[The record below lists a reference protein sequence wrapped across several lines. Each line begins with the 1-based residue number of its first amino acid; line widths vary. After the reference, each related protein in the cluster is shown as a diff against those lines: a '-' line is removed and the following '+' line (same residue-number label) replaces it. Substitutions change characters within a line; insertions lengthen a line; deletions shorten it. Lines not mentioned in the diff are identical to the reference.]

1 LSKRPILAALLSVA
15 LSTAALPLAAQ
26 DSSTFLVG
34 VLGGLGGAFE
44 GAQDNRFDHRA
55 LELEFG
61 VLTND
66 RTYAVA
72 RAGRLRFDD
81 ELAVGGLLEAELEFV
96 TVAGEYRFRQ
106 PSYDFGM
113 FLGLGGYRLSGREPG
128 AEGRDETALGLAFG
142 LTGDF
147 DVTRHLSVVGEF
159 SAHYAFLD
167 RADLYGLG
175 LVGLAAHF

>member
-1 LSKRPILAALLSVA
+1 MPKRLVFAALLTLG
-15 LSTAALPLAAQ
+15 LSAAGSPLAAQ
-26 DSSTFLVG
+26 DSSTYLVG

-44 GAQDNRFDHRA
+44 GAADDSLDHSA
-55 LELEFG
+55 LEVELG

-66 RTYAVA
+66 RTWAVA
-72 RAGRLRFDD
+72 RVGRLRFDD
-81 ELAVGGLLEAELEFV
+81 ELAVGGLVEAELEFV

-113 FLGLGGYRLSGREPG
+113 YLGLGGYRLAGRDPG
-128 AEGRDETALGLAFG
+128 ARDRDQTALGLAFG
-142 LTGDF
+142 VTGDF
-147 DVTRHLSVVGEF
+147 DVTRHFSVVGEF
-159 SAHYAFLD
+159 AAHYAFLD